1 MEAAAW
7 LVQIGRNEPPGWAV
21 ERKARAWFAGDPDLE
36 LGTVQRLPGW
46 IHGPDGAVETGAVT
60 AFTDAHC
67 QAVLESLRE
76 QESLQ
81 GIDRLRLVHAA
92 KPKTIYLLS
101 NLALPG
107 IRPDVLTTLDKLLLP
122 GRLAE
127 VMLRDKAILGQSML
141 AKRHPD
147 LFETSKAAK
156 EVLANLQWPVSLY
169 RLHIGIRAIEAPVS
183 LVPVNYRTG
192 SQKGGK
198 PRRALLY
205 ETTAAGPLL
214 EGLHGEPVT
223 LRETDPVVVEV
234 EAVEVVAAVVEP
246 VEVVD
251 PVVVEVVDPPVVPPA
266 PVVPGTG
273 AAHIPTYAMPT
284 HLHDL
289 YAAIRDATA
298 KLVAESAGRLVA
310 TP

>member
-7 LVQIGRNEPPGWAV
+7 LVQIGRNEPPVWAV

-36 LGTVQRLPGW
+36 LGTVQRAPGW

-147 LFETSKAAK
+147 LFENQEQAK
-156 EVLANLQWPVSLY
+156 CTLRALQWVNPLLVI
-169 RLHIGIRAIEAPVS
+169 HIGSLPIEELMTPVG
-183 LVPVNYRTG
+183 LVPVNYRTV

-205 ETTAAGPLL
+205 EPTAAGPLL
-214 EGLHGEPVT
+214 TGLHGEPVT
-223 LRETDPVVVEV
+223 LREADPREV
-234 EAVEVVAAVVEP
+234 QRVNPLHESHIGNPAIEVPEP
-246 VEVVD
+246 VE
-251 PVVVEVVDPPVVPPA
+251 A
-266 PVVPGTG
+266 
-273 AAHIPTYAMPT
+273 
-284 HLHDL
+284 
-289 YAAIRDATA
+289 
-298 KLVAESAGRLVA
+298 
-310 TP
+310 

>member
-1 MEAAAW
+1 M
-7 LVQIGRNEPPGWAV
+7 
-21 ERKARAWFAGDPDLE
+21 
-36 LGTVQRLPGW
+36 
-46 IHGPDGAVETGAVT
+46 
-60 AFTDAHC
+60 
-67 QAVLESLRE
+67 
-76 QESLQ
+76 
-81 GIDRLRLVHAA
+81 
-92 KPKTIYLLS
+92 
-101 NLALPG
+101 
-107 IRPDVLTTLDKLLLP
+107 
-122 GRLAE
+122 
-127 VMLRDKAILGQSML
+127 
-141 AKRHPD
+141 
-147 LFETSKAAK
+147 
-156 EVLANLQWPVSLY
+156 
-169 RLHIGIRAIEAPVS
+169 
-183 LVPVNYRTG
+183 PVNYRTG

-246 VEVVD
+246 TEVVD